1 MAINGHWRL
10 GRAEAEATAGA
21 MFALG
26 IEWLMGDRCRRRII
40 PAAAKR
46 NRVQRLIIPSKDM
59 QSAVAGLINLFFSI
73 RSLLKF
79 CKNRCS
85 WNFSAILLFPPNYPS
100 IHPVHA
106 IYTGRPRGQQTRR
119 TTKREEGR
127 AVIPKSHPLLYCII
141 IITCNKIKVIKFI
154 NLWPFFSH
162 LPRRWKVKQDEGAG
176 DEGQLADKGQRN
188 NCPCKLPL

>member
-10 GRAEAEATAGA
+10 GRAEAEAAAGA

-26 IEWLMGDRCRRRII
+26 IEWLIGDRCRRRRRI

-59 QSAVAGLINLFFSI
+59 QSAVAVLINLFFSI

-85 WNFSAILLFPPNYPS
+85 WNFSAILVFPPNYPS
-100 IHPVHA
+100 CSCYLHRTTHRTA
-106 IYTGRPRGQQTRR
+106 NKENNETGRRQSSYSQ
-119 TTKREEGR
+119 
-127 AVIPKSHPLLYCII
+127 KSSSTLLHNYY
-141 IITCNKIKVIKFI
+141 N
-154 NLWPFFSH
+154 S
-162 LPRRWKVKQDEGAG
+162 Q
-176 DEGQLADKGQRN
+176 
-188 NCPCKLPL
+188 